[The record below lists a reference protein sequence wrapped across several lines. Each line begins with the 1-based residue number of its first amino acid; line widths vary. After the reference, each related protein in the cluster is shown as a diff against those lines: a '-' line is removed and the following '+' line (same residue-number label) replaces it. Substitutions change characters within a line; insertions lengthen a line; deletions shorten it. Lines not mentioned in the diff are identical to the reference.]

1 MGMFTNSAAAEL
13 GRRTIVTGITK
24 NWVTPVVKAAARS
37 RRAVI
42 RLMLCRQY
50 DASARSKT
58 AAANQECAATVR
70 SALRAHRSQLERKCG
85 HNCCRSSG
93 VIRHANGVNHLAAA
107 PRGQGIPSLRHPV
120 SGAGCTADA
129 TKEPALAGVV
139 RAPTPATQ
147 EERTSLARARAAVAV
162 ELANPGRDAHWLG
175 DAFTFDEIRNCL
187 SSLKNH
193 KAEGND
199 GNGAGLLNY
208 TGGTANQVLMHI
220 LNAINTAHCVP
231 SGWSQGVVVGYIRAT
246 FLKEATHETA
256 LTTDRFR
263 SFRLSTSCLPS
274 STQSAFRVLF
284 ACPTRT
290 IYAFRP
296 GRGTLNPLQNLLAVV
311 RQRTQANKVTYA
323 CFFYAAK
330 AYESAPYALRMGV
343 QITARQHVNGACV
356 IPVLGARP
364 TAPPRHKF
372 LLTKNCAS
380 WSFASSQQRCCVPY
394 YSMHSSAYRS
404 WRLLQYT
411 RTEETLT
418 PCKVQSTVGRNFRFC
433 FAWPEPA
440 SYGVSETSSACM
452 RNGNPR
458 PP

>member
-1 MGMFTNSAAAEL
+1 MQT
-13 GRRTIVTGITK
+13 
-24 NWVTPVVKAAARS
+24 
-37 RRAVI
+37 AV
-42 RLMLCRQY
+42 
-50 DASARSKT
+50 D
-58 AAANQECAATVR
+58 
-70 SALRAHRSQLERKCG
+70 
-85 HNCCRSSG
+85 
-93 VIRHANGVNHLAAA
+93 HLAAA

-220 LNAINTAHCVP
+220 LNASNTAHCVP

-263 SFRLSTSCLPS
+263 SFRLTTSCLPS

-296 GRGTLNPLQNLLAVV
+296 GRGTLNPLQIAPRQTRSRMLAFFMPQKHMS
-311 RQRTQANKVTYA
+311 QRRML
-323 CFFYAAK
+323 
-330 AYESAPYALRMGV
+330 YEWVFRSQPDSMSTGL
-343 QITARQHVNGACV
+343 
-356 IPVLGARP
+356 
-364 TAPPRHKF
+364 
-372 LLTKNCAS
+372 
-380 WSFASSQQRCCVPY
+380 ASSLFSGPGLLRPQDI
-394 YSMHSSAYRS
+394 SS
-404 WRLLQYT
+404 
-411 RTEETLT
+411 
-418 PCKVQSTVGRNFRFC
+418 C
-433 FAWPEPA
+433 
-440 SYGVSETSSACM
+440 
-452 RNGNPR
+452 
-458 PP
+458 